1 MNKTLITLFS
11 AALVS
16 SSQAAITFTDWTGR
30 VQLGDG
36 VTPSTATHSI
46 AKGTLNG
53 IAISFEHERFLN
65 STQVIDGTGTKF
77 ADASHFSP
85 SIALTDHLSLVSGD
99 KDASPSDVTNGIVK
113 FSSAIVNPI
122 FQIHDLELN
131 TMVFSENFTLLSSDS
146 ELSSTANTLTGTANV
161 LGSDH
166 GRGSIQFIGSFTE
179 ISWTVTQATASTG
192 QDAMSFTI
200 AAQAVPEPS
209 STALLGLGGLAL
221 ILRRRK

>member
-1 MNKTLITLFS
+1 MNKTLITVLT

-16 SSQAAITFTDWTGR
+16 NSQAAMIFTDWTGR

-46 AKGTLNG
+46 AKGTLDG
-53 IAISFEHERFLN
+53 ITISFEHERFLN
-65 STQVIDGTGTKF
+65 STQVLDGTGTKF

-85 SIALTDHLSLVSGD
+85 SIALSDHLSLVSGD

-113 FSSAIVNPI
+113 FSTAIVNPI

-179 ISWTVTQATASTG
+179 ISWTATQLTASTG
-192 QDAMSFTI
+192 QDAVSFTV
-200 AAQAVPEPS
+200 AVEAVPEPS
-209 STALLGLGGLAL
+209 SAALLGLGAFGFL
-221 ILRRRK
+221 IRRRR